1 MILGFKK
8 EIASKPTYFKEA
20 ILASMGQVIGGEK
33 PHSLKHHAIRI
44 GESKF
49 KKGDMIHFAYG
60 VRTKDY
66 DCFLEFPCTH
76 VTPIWI
82 KRNEGLF
89 QVQFYIRKGEE
100 ELEMLPMLDVCRNDG
115 LLIGQFNDYFMKSV
129 TRLPQKAHI
138 IHWTKL
144 RYERFN

>member
-8 EIASKPTYFKEA
+8 EIAEIPTYFKEA
-20 ILASMGQVIGGEK
+20 ILASVNKTKYGGQI
-33 PHSLKHHAIRI
+33 HSIKHHTIRQ
-44 GESKF
+44 
-49 KKGDMIHFAYG
+49 GDSRFTEGDLIHFAYG
-60 VRTKDY
+60 IRTKDY
-66 DCFLEFPCTH
+66 DCFLESPCTH

-82 KRNEGLF
+82 KRSEGLF
-89 QVQFYIRKGEE
+89 KVQFYIRKEEE

-115 LLIGQFNDYFMKSV
+115 LLIGQFNDFFMKSV
-129 TRLPQKAHI
+129 TKFPQKAHI